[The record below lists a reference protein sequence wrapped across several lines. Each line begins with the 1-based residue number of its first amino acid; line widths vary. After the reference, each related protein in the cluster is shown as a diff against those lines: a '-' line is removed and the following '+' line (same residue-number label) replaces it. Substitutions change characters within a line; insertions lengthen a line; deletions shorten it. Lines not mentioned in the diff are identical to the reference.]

1 MNSSLSH
8 LLERLRRLAPPP
20 GAAAAAIAVPSR
32 GDGRAREVEFLFTSL
47 DAIEERR
54 SQLIAEARSQAAEQE
69 RVAAID
75 AAALLTQARVDAER
89 LAAED
94 LHHRRIETRRR
105 ARALL
110 DEAEREAAQVLTRA
124 GQRTPA
130 LVQTVVER
138 LLEAPQ

>member
-1 MNSSLSH
+1 M
-8 LLERLRRLAPPP
+8 
-20 GAAAAAIAVPSR
+20 
-32 GDGRAREVEFLFTSL
+32 RAREVEFLFTSL

-69 RVAAID
+69 RVATIG

-94 LHHRRIETRRR
+94 LRHRRIETRRR
-105 ARALL
+105 AQALR

-124 GQRTPA
+124 RQRTPA